1 MVNAG
6 RARSRTF
13 LVTGA
18 ASGIGLATAERLLA
32 EGGSVVGTDLAA
44 PPDLGPDFRFVAA
57 DVTDEAAIDAVLAAV
72 PDRLDGVVHS
82 AGVAGGGPVH
92 LLDRAEWERVIA
104 INLTG
109 TFLVAKA
116 ALARMIE
123 QPRVDG
129 ERGSIV
135 TLASI
140 EGLEGTAGG
149 SVYNAAKG
157 GVVMLTKNSRAM
169 HAMLETCERR
179 CLHPNFRRPD
189 RQGARRRA
197 PARRVQSP
205 SEKASLESRENL
217 SDNDISAY
225 SGKRRPGFEEML
237 DAMKAGEIDALICWH
252 VDRLYRNMKDLER
265 FIEAV
270 DQQHVEVRT
279 VQSGT
284 LDLSNA
290 SGKMMARIL
299 ASVAR
304 QESEQ
309 APSAASC
316 SNVQRAAA
324 GQWPAGRRPFG
335 YATDGTPIEPEATA
349 IRQAVTD
356 VLAGKSG
363 RRSARVEC
371 ARATHRR
378 QRESVAVDHSAAR
391 PDKPEIRGA
400 GGASGQGRRTGPL
413 EGAHRR
419 GHPPRHRRLSI
430 RPVPYGLRGIR
441 AQISRLRCLR
451 VRCLRR
457 AAGDVL
463 TGHR

>member
-32 EGGSVVGTDLAA
+32 EGGRVVGADLAA

-109 TFLVAKA
+109 TFVVAKA

-157 GVVMLTKNSRAM
+157 GVVMLTKNIA
-169 HAMLETCERR
+169 LDYG
-179 CLHPNFRRPD
+179 PRPS
-189 RQGARRRA
+189 AR
-197 PARRVQSP
+197 
-205 SEKASLESRENL
+205 ASL
-217 SDNDISAY
+217 
-225 SGKRRPGFEEML
+225 
-237 DAMKAGEIDALICWH
+237 
-252 VDRLYRNMKDLER
+252 
-265 FIEAV
+265 
-270 DQQHVEVRT
+270 
-279 VQSGT
+279 
-284 LDLSNA
+284 
-290 SGKMMARIL
+290 
-299 ASVAR
+299 
-304 QESEQ
+304 
-309 APSAASC
+309 
-316 SNVQRAAA
+316 
-324 GQWPAGRRPFG
+324 
-335 YATDGTPIEPEATA
+335 
-349 IRQAVTD
+349 
-356 VLAGKSG
+356 
-363 RRSARVEC
+363 
-371 ARATHRR
+371 
-378 QRESVAVDHSAAR
+378 
-391 PDKPEIRGA
+391 KPR
-400 GGASGQGRRTGPL
+400 
-413 EGAHRR
+413 
-419 GHPPRHRRLSI
+419 
-430 RPVPYGLRGIR
+430 
-441 AQISRLRCLR
+441 
-451 VRCLRR
+451 
-457 AAGDVL
+457 
-463 TGHR
+463 